1 MAKTIYIV
9 VANHKGGCG
18 KTTTVINL
26 AAEFGRAG
34 LNVVVVDLDPQAN
47 ASMHISDIHPSEVAI
62 TAAEVLA
69 RDDVSLAAALIEKT
83 MFEGVSLIFGSLR
96 LNSAEEELR
105 DAPRPAEVLKYKLR
119 ALEGLADVVI
129 FDTPPSL
136 KLLTSNAIAAA
147 THLIVPVESGSQYG
161 MYGMADLLRHVARI
175 RQINP
180 ELVTLGALLTR
191 HDERLNVC
199 KLMSQQA
206 LESVGNL
213 MSTRVSSST
222 AVPKSSINRRSVHG
236 EDRSSKVAREFRAL
250 AEEIALKTGIELKKP
265 SPRKSVKARV

>member
-1 MAKTIYIV
+1 VSKTVYIV

-34 LNVVVVDLDPQAN
+34 LNTVVVDLDPQAN
-47 ASMHISDIHPSEVAI
+47 ASMHISDIHPSEVTA
-62 TAAEVLA
+62 TAAEVLSK
-69 RDDVSLAAALIEKT
+69 DDVSLASALIEKT

-105 DAPRPAEVLKYKLR
+105 DAPRPAEALKYKLR
-119 ALEGLADVVI
+119 ALDGIADVVI

-161 MYGMADLLRHVARI
+161 MYGMADLLRHVERI

-180 ELVTLGALLTR
+180 DLVTLGALLTR

-199 KLMSQQA
+199 KLMSQEA
-206 LESVGNL
+206 LKNVGKL
-213 MSTRVSSST
+213 MDTRISSST
-222 AVPKSSINRRSVHG
+222 AVPKSSINRKSVHG

-250 AEEIALKTGIELKKP
+250 AEEIASKTGLKIKKVA
-265 SPRKSVKARV
+265 PRKSVKARV